1 MKKLIT
7 GMCLCFLS
15 FIVAQESL
23 NMDLVGQLSY
33 TQGTNDIWGYADGGN
48 EYALVGTVTGFS
60 VVDITTP
67 SNPQELFFIDGSN
80 STTGRQ
86 KKEW

>member
-7 GMCLCFLS
+7 SICLCFLS

-33 TQGTNDIWGYADGGN
+33 TQGTNDIWGKYDGLHYVWLYVLGDVSIVFATVLFI
-48 EYALVGTVTGFS
+48 ALVTV
-60 VVDITTP
+60 
-67 SNPQELFFIDGSN
+67 
-80 STTGRQ
+80 
-86 KKEW
+86 